1 MKLVNIK
8 ALLILVGI
16 LVMQACTEGFEEL
29 NTNPNQPTVDKA
41 NPDLILPKVIYEVGN
56 ELTDGLAWGL
66 GNIVSQSVA
75 TNNFTGNDI
84 YNWGTYSGTWN
95 LFYRNAR
102 DAQNL
107 IIIAE
112 ERGNDNLKA
121 VALVLKA
128 YIFTYLTEMWGEI
141 PYSQALNG
149 KGVNGDAVFEPAY
162 DEQQVVYTGILADY
176 AEANSLFGAAGSVG
190 GDILFNGDVA
200 KWQKLC
206 NALRIR
212 TIMRLEK
219 RWGEMGLNGND
230 IQQIMDSYPVM
241 ESNADNAVLPYLATS
256 PNQWP
261 LQTTRVGSFDEK
273 RMSQRIEGVLKST
286 NDPRLSVLFRPID
299 NQDSI
304 GVFRGVPNG
313 LSEDN
318 AINFNGGPKNQS
330 RLGNRFRDTD
340 DPANVD
346 VDMTFMQYNEL
357 MFVLAEAAE
366 KGYIDG
372 DAETYYLNGIHATM
386 SYYGV
391 SPTTGFF
398 EQEGVSYKSGTTQEE
413 RLTLIGTQKWLGL
426 FMVGLE
432 AWFDFRRTGIPR
444 LRPGP
449 DALFDEVPVRIQY
462 PDDEKVL
469 NESNYNSAVSRQG
482 ADEIYTKPWVLQ

>member
-1 MKLVNIK
+1 MKSINIK
-8 ALLILVGI
+8 TLFILLGI

-41 NPDLILPKVIYEVGN
+41 NPDLILPKVIYELGN
-56 ELTDGLAWGL
+56 ELTDGLAWGF

-95 LFYRNAR
+95 LFYQNAR

-128 YIFTYLTEMWGEI
+128 YIFTYLTEMWGEV
-141 PYSQALNG
+141 PYSQSLNG

-162 DEQQVVYTGILADY
+162 DEQKDIYAGILADY
-176 AEANSLFGAAGSVG
+176 TAANSLFGPVGSVG
-190 GDILFNGDVA
+190 GDILFSGDVD
-200 KWQKLC
+200 KWKKLC

-219 RWGEMGLNGND
+219 RWGDMGLSGSD
-230 IQQIMDSYPVM
+230 LQQIIEQELLM
-241 ESNADNAVLPYLATS
+241 ESNADNATLPYLATS

-261 LQTTRVGSFDEK
+261 LQTSRVGSFDEK
-273 RMSQRIEGVLKST
+273 RMSQRIEAVLKGT
-286 NDPRLSVLFRPID
+286 NDPRLNVLFRPID
-299 NQDSI
+299 NQDST
-304 GVFRGVPNG
+304 GVYRGVPNG

-340 DPANVD
+340 EPANVN

-357 MFVLAEAAE
+357 MFLLAEAAE
-366 KGYIDG
+366 KGYISG
-372 DAETYYLNGIHATM
+372 DAETYYLNGINATM
-386 SYYGV
+386 EYYGI
-391 SPTTGFF
+391 SPEANYFD
-398 EQEGVSYKSGTTQEE
+398 QEGVNYKTGMTQVE
-413 RLTLIGTQKWLGL
+413 RLELIGTQKWLGL

-432 AWFDFRRTGIPR
+432 AWFDFRRTGIPA
-444 LRPGP
+444 LTPGP
-449 DALFDEVPVRIQY
+449 DALFDQVPLRIQY

-469 NESNYNSAVSRQG
+469 NESNYNTVVGRQG
-482 ADEIYTKPWVLQ
+482 PDEILTKPWLLQ